1 MQNAK
6 KKIAV
11 FYTGGTISMRKDDGG
26 GVNLQ
31 SNNPLT
37 SGVDKIMDDF
47 LNANNIELVQEQV
60 FGAPIPS
67 SYMTEQRMLQLR
79 SAILEKINSEK
90 VNGVVVTHG
99 TDTLEETAYF
109 LDITIDSPV
118 PVVVTGSMRSA
129 DALGSDAV
137 YNYQCAIRVAASDE
151 AKGMGAMVV
160 LNGDIH
166 AARSVTKTHTTN
178 LATFQS
184 PGFGTIGAVMEKRVA
199 FARKLTPS
207 AHYDV
212 KRMTKN
218 VILVKAFAGMNSLI
232 FESIEAL
239 GEKRLS
245 EGKPFPIDGL
255 VIEAFGA
262 GNLCPAIVDGL
273 KKMEAR
279 KIPIVLASRC
289 LNGSVQ
295 DIYEYEGGGK
305 SLKMKEM
312 KDIVFSNGLS
322 GQKARIKLAVLLEKT
337 SNPKEIEEEF
347 GR

>member
-11 FYTGGTISMRKDDGG
+11 FYTGGTISMKKDDGG

-31 SNNPLT
+31 SSNPLT
-37 SGVDKIMDDF
+37 SGVDKMMDDF
-47 LNANNIELVQEQV
+47 LNAHNIELVKEQV

-67 SYMTEQRMLQLR
+67 SYMTEQHMLKLR
-79 SAILEKINSEK
+79 NAILEKINSEK
-90 VNGVVVTHG
+90 VSGVVVTHG

-109 LDITIDSPV
+109 LDITVGHAV
-118 PVVVTGSMRSA
+118 PVVITGSMRSS

-137 YNYQCAIRVAASDE
+137 YNYQCALRVAASDE

-184 PGFGTIGAVMEKRVA
+184 PGFGPVGTVTEKSVV
-199 FARKLTPS
+199 FGRKLVPS

-212 KRMTKN
+212 KSMTKN
-218 VILVKAFAGMNSLI
+218 VMLIKAFAGMNTLI
-232 FESIEAL
+232 FESLEAL
-239 GEKRLS
+239 GEQRLS
-245 EGKPFPIDGL
+245 KNKPYPIDGL

-262 GNLCPAIVDGL
+262 GNLCPVIVDGL
-273 KKMEAR
+273 KKLEAR
-279 KIPIVLASRC
+279 KIPMVLASRC
-289 LNGSVQ
+289 LHGSVQ
-295 DIYEYEGGGK
+295 DIYEYAGGGK
-305 SLKMKEM
+305 NLKTKEF
-312 KDIVFSNGLS
+312 KDIIFSNGLN
-322 GQKARIKLAVLLEKT
+322 GQKARLKLAVLLEKT

-347 GR
+347 AR